1 MKKRFYISSVIL
13 SLGLLSAC
21 SAETETETET
31 EKTFIEQPSKS
42 EGEILTD

>member
-21 SAETETETET
+21 SAETETETE
-31 EKTFIEQPSKS
+31 KTFIEQPSKS